1 MAPQE
6 GTNPGLVDLT
16 TPDYAKKCGM
26 CHPGGGPMEKD
37 RNDVFL
43 HQKALSEIQADF
55 EAGKIP
61 GDYATFGVNPETQN
75 KEFLPFEWKLEV
87 NGQKVNNTMAPTCF
101 YCHSKKLIE
110 SWDTAATGTLKFRTT
125 LNGKAVGKPYFA
137 AADAVGGGIASVNAT
152 DLTITYINNGT
163 IGDDVIG
170 SATDKHCGHCHGSKG
185 FEDINNDGVNPLDF
199 VIQVKDL
206 KFMHPDFMKEA
217 LVWQFAEDSKNIDVH
232 KVAGKGCV
240 ECHQPVSHEYIGDGY
255 FPSSTTLVP
264 SHDFAKGSC
273 GPAFSVMWN
282 QVGGSLTCEKCH
294 EDAANFHS
302 AYFGPA
308 AGIHIDKV
316 ACTTCHIGKKYFYR
330 VKLIDWS
337 LPMFVVTGNADSITF
352 WGLDKHGYLYGD
364 PVNGKYEDIAWLP
377 ERDFETGEV
386 KWKIKPVNAMGVL
399 LFEDNSSGEF
409 KPVLARYLAKAFK
422 VNPNLPTKYMKVEVD
437 PSTGQPKYSPA
448 TTNTGETLSILNIKV
463 VKGGIIADDEDLNS
477 GNYTLWRAIP
487 NYIDVD
493 LDGNYTEGVDVQIT
507 DDTGLTGTTDGDPE
521 LNTKEEVEAAINT
534 LKKVIVSATGKENV
548 EVKLVATTDA
558 FGMSHNIRPAEEALT
573 CGECHGTK
581 ATELEGPLFTST
593 TPLYFPYDAE
603 VENATYFD
611 KKIDRAPTLE
621 DYAEHIKAEL
631 IEAGYGEETTTA
643 ETELST
649 VEVPEEITANVSET
663 NATIEIPSENVEIK
677 VKVENATIDTSD
689 VPDTKDELLQV
700 VEALSLPEETKV
712 IAAIKVVATSTFTVE
727 FDITGLDPAKLTVT
741 TDKGSVIN
749 KEVSG
754 NTLFVTIDPNRADNT
769 VTVALVEEP
778 LTADSSTSS
787 GGGGGCSM
795 TPSAGLGGAISGLL
809 GLLPL
814 AFLRRRKEN

>member
-1 MAPQE
+1 LAPQE
-6 GTNPGLVDLT
+6 EENAGLVDLT

-37 RNDVFL
+37 RNDNFL
-43 HQKALSEIQADF
+43 HQKALSDIQAVFD
-55 EAGKIP
+55 AGKVP
-61 GDYATFGVNPETQN
+61 GDYAIWSKADKKFV
-75 KEFLPFEWKLEV
+75 PFEWKLEI

-110 SWDTAATGTLKFRTT
+110 SWDTAANGTLEFRMAFHSMDV
-125 LNGKAVGKPYFA
+125 LGGKKKPYYS
-137 AADAVGGGIASVNAT
+137 AADVVGG
-152 DLTITYINNGT
+152 LLGT
-163 IGDDVIG
+163 INDDYTISYKTSVANDEIIG
-170 SATDKHCGHCHGSKG
+170 SSNDKHCAHCHGAGG
-185 FEDINNDGVNPLDF
+185 FEDVNGDGINPMDF
-199 VIQVKDL
+199 ILQIKDP

-217 LVWQFAEDSKNIDVH
+217 LVWQFAEGSKNIDIH
-232 KVAGKGCV
+232 KTAGKGCV
-240 ECHQPVSHEYIGDGY
+240 DCHQPVSHEYIGDGY
-255 FPSSTTLVP
+255 FPSSTTLIP

-294 EDAANFHS
+294 ESAADFHS

-308 AGIHIDKV
+308 AETHIDKV

-330 VKLIDWS
+330 VKLIDWT
-337 LPMFVVTGNADSITF
+337 LPMWVVTGNADSMVF
-352 WGLDKHGYLYGD
+352 WELDKHGYLYGD
-364 PVNGKYEDIAWLP
+364 PANGKYEDIAWLP

-409 KPVLARYLAKAFK
+409 KPVFARYLVKAFR
-422 VNPNLPTKYMKVEVD
+422 VSPNLPTKYLKVEID
-437 PSTGQPKYSPA
+437 PSTGQPLRVEKV
-448 TTNTGETLSILNIKV
+448 TNTGEKVSIFNMKV

-493 LDGNYTEGVDVQIT
+493 LDGKYTEGVDVQIT

-534 LKKVIVSATGKENV
+534 LKKVISSATGKTDV

-581 ATELEGPLFTST
+581 ATELEGTLFTST

-603 VENATYFD
+603 VENADYFD

-621 DYAEHIKAEL
+621 EYAEHVKAEL
-631 IEAGYGEETTTA
+631 IEAGYGEETTTTETGEPSA
-643 ETELST
+643 EESIG
-649 VEVPEEITANVSET
+649 E
-663 NATIEIPSENVEIK
+663 
-677 VKVENATIDTSD
+677 
-689 VPDTKDELLQV
+689 
-700 VEALSLPEETKV
+700 
-712 IAAIKVVATSTFTVE
+712 
-727 FDITGLDPAKLTVT
+727 
-741 TDKGSVIN
+741 
-749 KEVSG
+749 
-754 NTLFVTIDPNRADNT
+754 
-769 VTVALVEEP
+769 
-778 LTADSSTSS
+778 TADTTGTTTS
-787 GGGGGCSM
+787 GGGGGCS
-795 TPSAGLGGAISGLL
+795 I
-809 GLLPL
+809 
-814 AFLRRRKEN
+814 